1 MAKKFI
7 VKQRFRNHA
16 QKVFY
21 FLLKEWDSKVAE
33 DFLSI
38 LQSRMEAVVENPLL
52 GSPTESYRNLRSFSV
67 TPHNRL
73 FYRIEKEIVVFIM
86 LQDTRKRRYRR

>member
-7 VKQRFRNHA
+7 VKQRFRNRA
-16 QKVFY
+16 QNVFS

-67 TPHNRL
+67 TPPNRL